1 LRDLL
6 RRLAV
11 VTGLVLAMPG
21 VAPSVWAAD
30 RAHTLNIYAWAD
42 YFPQD
47 LIDQFEHETGIHV
60 NSAVFDSPET
70 AETILSV
77 GHSGYDIVTMNASPE
92 LARELPKGFWRK
104 LDFASIPNA
113 HNADPDI
120 MRRLASVDAGNQYAI
135 PWMWGT
141 TGIVYNAAKIKAL
154 MPNAPTDSL
163 DMVLKKDVAAKFSAC
178 GISLLDSWADIMPMV
193 AHYLGQSEL
202 SADPA
207 KLDAVV
213 AKLREI
219 RPLIRRVASSGYYE
233 QLADGELCLALG
245 YSGDAMIARR
255 MVKESNTKIVVDYAF
270 PREYVPFYID
280 SLVIPADSPN
290 AAAAQQFINFVL
302 RPDVAAGVTRYIG
315 FASGNAA
322 AIALLPAEVR
332 DNPIVYPKSDVRRR
346 FALER
351 VYSNA
356 EIRSFTR
363 AWQQFKTGT

>member
-1 LRDLL
+1 MRNVLRT
-6 RRLAV
+6 LAV
-11 VTGLVLAMPG
+11 CAGFVLAVPG
-21 VAPSVWAAD
+21 GVTRVAAAD

-42 YFPQD
+42 YFPQELLD
-47 LIDQFEHETGIHV
+47 RFQKETGIHV

-77 GHSGYDIVTMNASPE
+77 GHSDYDIVTMNASPE
-92 LARELPKGFWRK
+92 LARELPKGFWKK
-104 LDFASIPNA
+104 LDRTSIPNA

-120 MRRLASVDAGNQYAI
+120 MHRLAAVDAGNQYAI

-141 TGIVYNAAKIKAL
+141 TGILYNAAKIKAL
-154 MPNAPTDSL
+154 MPNAPTESL
-163 DMVLKKDVAAKFSAC
+163 DIVFKKEVAAKFAGC
-178 GISLLDSWADIMPMV
+178 GISVLDSWADIMPMV
-193 AHYLGQSEL
+193 AHYLGQPEL

-207 KLDAVV
+207 KLDAVI
-213 AKLREI
+213 AKLREM

-255 MVKESNTKIVVDYAF
+255 MVKESNTKIVVDYSFA
-270 PREYVPFYID
+270 REYVPFYID

-290 AAAAQQFINFVL
+290 AAVAHRFIDFVL

-322 AIALLPAEVR
+322 AIALLPPEVR
-332 DNPIVYPKSDVRRR
+332 DNPIVYPKAEVRQR

-351 VYSNA
+351 VYSTA

>member
-1 LRDLL
+1 MTS
-6 RRLAV
+6 LA
-11 VTGLVLAMPG
+11 LG
-21 VAPSVWAAD
+21 VIGAAPRAPAAD
-30 RAHTLNIYAWAD
+30 RSHTLNIYAWAD
-42 YFPQD
+42 YFPQE
-47 LIDQFEHETGIHV
+47 LIDKFQKETGIHV
-60 NSAVFDSPET
+60 NSAVFDSPGT

-77 GHSGYDIVTMNASPE
+77 GHSDYDIVTMNASPE

-113 HNADPDI
+113 HNTDPDI
-120 MRRLASVDAGNQYAI
+120 MHRLASVDAGNQYAI

-141 TGIVYNAAKIKAL
+141 TGIMYNAGKIKSL

-163 DMVLKKDVAAKFSAC
+163 DMVFKKEVAAKFAAC
-178 GISLLDSWADIMPMV
+178 GISVLDSWPDIMPMV

-202 SADPA
+202 SAEPA
-207 KLDAVV
+207 KLD
-213 AKLREI
+213 
-219 RPLIRRVASSGYYE
+219 ASSGYYE

-255 MVKESNTKIVVDYAF
+255 MVKESNTKIVIDYSF

-290 AAAAQQFINFVL
+290 PAAAQQFINFVL

-332 DNPIVYPKSDVRRR
+332 DNPVVYPKGDVRQR

-351 VYSNA
+351 VFSTA

>member
-1 LRDLL
+1 LG
-6 RRLAV
+6 V
-11 VTGLVLAMPG
+11 VTGLVLAVQG
-21 VAPSVWAAD
+21 AAPCASAED
-30 RAHTLNIYAWAD
+30 RSHTLNIYAWAD
-42 YFPQD
+42 YFPQELLD
-47 LIDQFEHETGIHV
+47 EFQKETGLHV

-77 GHSGYDIVTMNASPE
+77 GHSGYDVVTMNASPE
-92 LARELPKGFWRK
+92 LARELPKGFWKK
-104 LDFASIPNA
+104 LDFAAIPNA

-120 MRRLASVDAGNQYAI
+120 MRRLASVDAGNLYAI

-141 TGIVYNAAKIKAL
+141 TGILYNAAKIKSL
-154 MPNAPTDSL
+154 MPNAPLDSL
-163 DMVLKKDVAAKFSAC
+163 DMVLKKDVAAKFAAC
-178 GISLLDSWADIMPMV
+178 GISVLDSWADIMPMV
-193 AHYLGQSEL
+193 AHYLGQSGL

-207 KLDAVV
+207 QLDAVM

-219 RPLIRRVASSGYYE
+219 RPSIRRVASSGYYE

-255 MVKESNTKIVVDYAF
+255 MVRESNTKIVVDYSFA
-270 PREYVPFYID
+270 REYVPFYID

-290 AAAAQQFINFVL
+290 AAAALQFINFVL
-302 RPDVAAGVTRYIG
+302 RPEVAARVTRYIG

-332 DNPIVYPKSDVRRR
+332 DNPIVYPKADVRQR

-351 VYSNA
+351 VYSTA